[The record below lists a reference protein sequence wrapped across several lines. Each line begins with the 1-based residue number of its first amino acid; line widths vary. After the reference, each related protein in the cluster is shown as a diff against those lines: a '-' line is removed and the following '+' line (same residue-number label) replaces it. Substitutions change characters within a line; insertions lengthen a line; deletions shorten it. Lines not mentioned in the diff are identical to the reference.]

1 MYKPNLISEPAPQNI
16 QSMILPGP
24 RAVTNAPTFVYAGTS
39 TAKSTSTHAGS
50 SISDMIG
57 VIRSSGTV
65 SATSATEN
73 AHRDQPSYAAAR
85 RLQRV
90 RRGPEVLTFFEAA
103 CIVYEDLVVARAV
116 LGRANR
122 D

>member
-1 MYKPNLISEPAPQNI
+1 MG
-16 QSMILPGP
+16 LPG
-24 RAVTNAPTFVYAGTS
+24 RRTATNAPTVVYARTS
-39 TAKSTSTHAGS
+39 TAESTSTQAGS

-65 SATSATEN
+65 SATSATKS
-73 AHRDQPSYAAAR
+73 ARRDQPNYAAAR

-90 RRGPEVLTFFEAA
+90 RRGPEALTLFESVGVA
-103 CIVYEDLVVARAV
+103 CEDLVVARAA

>member
-1 MYKPNLISEPAPQNI
+1 MG
-16 QSMILPGP
+16 LPG
-24 RAVTNAPTFVYAGTS
+24 RREATNAPTVVYARIS
-39 TAKSTSTHAGS
+39 TAKSTSTQAGS
-50 SISDMIG
+50 SISDIIG
-57 VIRSSGTV
+57 VVRLSGTV
-65 SATSATEN
+65 SATSATER

-90 RRGPEVLTFFEAA
+90 RRGTEDLTLFESVGIA
-103 CIVYEDLVVARAV
+103 YEDLVVARAA

>member
-1 MYKPNLISEPAPQNI
+1 MG
-16 QSMILPGP
+16 LPG
-24 RAVTNAPTFVYAGTS
+24 RGEATNAPTVVYARTS
-39 TAKSTSTHAGS
+39 TAKSTSTQAGP

-57 VIRSSGTV
+57 VIGSSGTV
-65 SATSATEN
+65 SATSATES

-90 RRGPEVLTFFEAA
+90 RSGPEDLTLFESVGIA
-103 CIVYEDLVVARAV
+103 YEDLVVARAA

>member
-1 MYKPNLISEPAPQNI
+1 MV
-16 QSMILPGP
+16 LPGR
-24 RAVTNAPTFVYAGTS
+24 RAATNAPTFMYAGTN
-39 TAKSTSTHAGS
+39 TAKSTSTQAGS
-50 SISDMIG
+50 PIPYMIG

-65 SATSATEN
+65 SATSATES
-73 AHRDQPSYAAAR
+73 AHRDQPSYAATR

-90 RRGPEVLTFFEAA
+90 RRGPEDLTFFETA
-103 CIVYEDLVVARAV
+103 CIAYEDLVVVRAL